1 MKRED
6 AFYYKIMLMSGFD
19 DGYDEWLNCFL
30 ESKNPLSDIVL
41 ELACCGSDVNKT
53 IAVLHNYCAEQPF
66 DESAVCTRIRLF
78 LRKAYYSNRMSKK
91 EITSSMYRLAD
102 NVGDPGD
109 ADFDEHL
116 WGSMYYLDYYHNL
129 AKYGLISSEN
139 FDFAF
144 FSYLDNGI
152 PVDTNRIWGHNKKEK
167 LTFSERLKRILH
179 R

>member
-1 MKRED
+1 MKCED
-6 AFYYKIMLMSGFD
+6 AFYYKIMLMAGFD

-30 ESKNPLSDIVL
+30 ESENPLSDIVL

-53 IAVLHNYCAEQPF
+53 ISTLHNYCAEEPF
-66 DESAVCTRIRLF
+66 DQSAVCARIRLF
-78 LRKAYYSNRMSKK
+78 FQKAYYSNKMSKK
-91 EITSSMYRLAD
+91 EITSSMYRLAN

-116 WGSMYYLDYYHNL
+116 WSSMYYLDYYHDL
-129 AKYGLISSEN
+129 AEDGLISWER

-152 PVDTNRIWGHNKKEK
+152 PVDSNRIWGRNNTEKSTLFDRIKSILNK
-167 LTFSERLKRILH
+167 
-179 R
+179 